1 MKKAYYL
8 STCSTCKKI
17 LSQLDLPESFILQ
30 NIKTN
35 KITDDQIEE
44 MKSLS
49 GSFESLFSRRAMKY
63 KSMGLKDKNLSEEDY
78 KQLILEEYTFLKRPV
93 FIIENQIFIGNTA
106 KTVEAL
112 KEALNG

>member
-30 NIKTN
+30 DIKTN

-44 MKSLS
+44 MKSLA
-49 GSFESLFSRRAMKY
+49 GSFENLFSRRAMKY
-63 KSMGLKDKNLSEEDY
+63 KSMGLKDKNLSEKDY

-93 FIIENQIFIGNTA
+93 FIIDNQIFIGSAA

-112 KEALNG
+112 KQSLNG